1 MSMVSTCE
9 TQDINKVP
17 ISDTFDKA
25 IISTTMH
32 QQVCANCCV
41 NSELD
46 KFRQLQEYEF
56 LETIKY
62 NQSLFLGLVIACSY
76 VSVKLAQIAQVMKVI
91 HPPSKQSSKLP
102 PVLPLTDAM
111 TSDQDN
117 TIRSRVKLWRN
128 LKIFNFIS
136 EGKKI
141 GEHEVKIACEAKE
154 EE

>member
-1 MSMVSTCE
+1 MRKRYYSRFWLAEVIHRIPSLSETPDMSMASNCE
-9 TQDINKVP
+9 AQDINKAP
-17 ISDTFDKA
+17 ISETFDKA
-25 IISTTMH
+25 NINTTMQ

-62 NQSLFLGLVIACSY
+62 YQSFLVGLVIACSY
-76 VSVKLAQIAQVMKVI
+76 VSAKLAETAQVMKVI

-117 TIRSRVKLWRN
+117 TIRSRVKL
-128 LKIFNFIS
+128 
-136 EGKKI
+136 
-141 GEHEVKIACEAKE
+141 
-154 EE
+154 